1 METTNQQIA
10 GGLPIESNGLTND
23 RARKYMHIATA
34 VAQLSKDKSTKVG
47 AVIIGKSRE
56 IRTAGYNGAP
66 RGCEADARQMK
77 MTDSRGRKKCIG
89 SATPNS
95 TPSRMRRVWGHL
107 WRAVLCLLLILLA
120 WTALAL
126 FVRQASSVSSP
137 SAPATTSAPVGMS
150 TPSALPDSSKSAAS
164 LTRR

>member
-1 METTNQQIA
+1 MRWRSSVKTRLRRLARLSSGRTKRSEASGTTA
-10 GGLPIESNGLTND
+10 LL
-23 RARKYMHIATA
+23 
-34 VAQLSKDKSTKVG
+34 
-47 AVIIGKSRE
+47 
-56 IRTAGYNGAP
+56 
-66 RGCEADARQMK
+66 ADARRMR
-77 MTDSRGRKKCIG
+77 TSERKDQRNFSG
-89 SATPNS
+89 SVTQNS

-107 WRAVLCLLLILLA
+107 WRAVLCLLLILPA

-164 LTRR
+164 RMRKFQWENINENRQSKFRNHRSH